1 LSRRNSRKKTA
12 PEKAPT
18 RLGLWWARFSRWRR
32 RRRELGEGK
41 EAAKEIRRVLRRR
54 LELDPAVRRDAENA
68 LRIWDEMRRGKDA
81 SADLHA
87 GAAELVRLLEGPLA
101 EHRRH
106 PAWGYAFSFL
116 IAASFALF
124 LRAFVFEPFRIPSGS
139 MVPTLQV
146 GDYIYVN
153 KFVYGLRIPFTD
165 DPPKHFVMWSLPER
179 GDVVVFIE
187 PIHNSEDWIKRV
199 IGLPGDRIRFRD
211 RTIYYLPKGET
222 EWRAVRNRKLD
233 EPCAYMDRNEKLNE
247 DWHPGN
253 PCELYEERLGSRTWR
268 VIYDVAPRQLPMEFP
283 SEWEVPGHCVFVMGD
298 NRDNS
303 EDSRFLTKDG
313 QPAPCVPLENL
324 KGRAEFIWLSPGPD
338 GQRWGRLFT
347 GVR

>member
-1 LSRRNSRKKTA
+1 MSRRNSRKKAA
-12 PEKAPT
+12 PEKAPG
-18 RLGLWWARFSRWRR
+18 RLGQWWERFGRWRR
-32 RRRELGEGK
+32 RRRTRAEGK
-41 EAAKEIRRVLRRR
+41 EAAKELRRVLRKKV
-54 LELDPAVRRDAENA
+54 ELDPAVRRDAENA
-68 LRIWDEMRRGKDA
+68 LRVWDELLREKA
-81 SADLHA
+81 ELQA

-101 EHRRH
+101 SHRRH
-106 PAWGYAFSFL
+106 PAWGYLFSFL

-139 MVPTLQV
+139 MIPTLQV

-153 KFVYGLRIPFTD
+153 KFVYGLRVPFTS
-165 DPPKHFVMWSLPER
+165 DPPKHFFMWSIPAR

-187 PIHNSEDWIKRV
+187 PIHNGEDWIKRV

-211 RTIYYLPKGET
+211 RTVYYLPKGET
-222 EWRAVRNRKLD
+222 EWRAVKNRKLD

-247 DWHPGN
+247 DWHPGR

-268 VIYDVAPRQLPMEFP
+268 VIYDLAPRPLPPEFP
-283 SEWEVPGHCVFVMGD
+283 FEWEVPGHCVFVMGD

-303 EDSRFLTKDG
+303 EDSRFLMKDG
-313 QPAPCVPLENL
+313 EPAPCVPLENL

-338 GQRWGRLFT
+338 GQRWGRIFR